1 MSKINEKEYV
11 NYCIELIIKFKD
23 DLKTKI
29 FQIRD
34 NDKDP
39 KIKLKQ
45 IFIFREGMLD
55 IIKRT
60 WNSIDNKFVRDSIGP
75 SKIQS
80 LKNELLGLFDILTYE
95 NPFLIMLCFT
105 NEFSEFIFK
114 HISRIE
120 LNFYIDKLKIIKKF
134 GYKLNL
140 ERFVSILNKKVADY
154 RNVYNIINNSG
165 WKI

>member
-11 NYCIELIIKFKD
+11 NCCINLIIKFKY

-55 IIKRT
+55 IIIRT
-60 WNSIDNKFVRDSIGP
+60 LKSIDNEFVLDSIGAN
-75 SKIQS
+75 KVQS

-105 NEFSEFIFK
+105 NEFSEFILK

-140 ERFVSILNKKVADY
+140 ERFVSILNEKVADY

-165 WKI
+165 WEI